1 MLTCERVS
9 VDRSASEDASL
20 LTYDKGLAVLHGTRS
35 RDRQSR
41 SHPGLLLDQDPIR
54 ALDEPPVKGL
64 TSQCGLSVVHVQ
76 FQVARVK
83 G

>member
-1 MLTCERVS
+1 MLTCERDP
-9 VDRSASEDASL
+9 VDVRHLRMPHYSPMTKDWR
-20 LTYDKGLAVLHGTRS
+20 YFNGTWS

-41 SHPGLLLDQDPIR
+41 SHPDLLLDQDPIR
-54 ALDEPPVKGL
+54 ALDEPPIKGL
-64 TSQCGLSVVHVQ
+64 SSQCRLTVVHVE